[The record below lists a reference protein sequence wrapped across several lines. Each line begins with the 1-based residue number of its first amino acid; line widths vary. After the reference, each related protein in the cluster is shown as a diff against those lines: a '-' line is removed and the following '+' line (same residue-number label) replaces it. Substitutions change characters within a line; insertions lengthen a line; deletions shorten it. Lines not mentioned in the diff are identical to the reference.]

1 MYALNYS
8 KLCFIYTYMF
18 SGAYDASILIQ
29 MENFVQYGTKGV
41 QIMRKSDSDKG
52 PISNGSKS
60 ESNSPNT
67 PKRKGSKK
75 HRYNRKY
82 F

>member
-1 MYALNYS
+1 MPINFPTLFFVLYVL
-8 KLCFIYTYMF
+8 
-18 SGAYDASILIQ
+18 SGVYNASISIQ
-29 MENFVQYGTKGV
+29 MENYVQYGTKGL

-75 HRYNRKY
+75 HRYKR
-82 F
+82 